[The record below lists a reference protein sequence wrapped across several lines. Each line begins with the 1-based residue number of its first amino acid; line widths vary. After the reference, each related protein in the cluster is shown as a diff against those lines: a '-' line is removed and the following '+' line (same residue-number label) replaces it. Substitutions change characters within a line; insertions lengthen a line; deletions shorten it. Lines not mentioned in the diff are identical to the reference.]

1 MISASGVSGEE
12 SGRGLPYQALKEWQM
27 PLRLQIGWYRGVFR
41 PRGFLGLENFFVFMV
56 LLQKTM
62 RNEKLEIR
70 NCSYI

>member
-41 PRGFLGLENFFVFMV
+41 PRGFLGLENFFYAFPSGVA
-56 LLQKTM
+56 K
-62 RNEKLEIR
+62 RPNDSEW
-70 NCSYI
+70 N